1 MSRRTSVPFD
11 ARVAT
16 RFARL
21 ALGCVTRE
29 FPVNPAHVL
38 AGRRELRPPRDFH
51 PAFYGCFDWH
61 SAAHGHWLLAF
72 LANRFPRLPQ
82 APAMRRVLAAHL
94 TGRNLRAEARYLDA
108 HPAFERPYG
117 WAWFLRLACEL
128 PEARALDPL
137 ARAVEARYL
146 EWLPKLGQPIRAG
159 THANTAF
166 GLALALDYARRFA
179 RRRLERLLVLKSREY
194 YAADR
199 DYPASWE
206 PSGND
211 FFSPALV
218 EADLMR
224 RVLPDFPRWLAR
236 FLPALPRSLRA
247 PARSLD
253 RRDGQ
258 LAHLDGLNLSRAWC
272 LFELGKA
279 APQRRELRKLA
290 ELHLRAGLKHV
301 ASGHYAGEHWLASFA
316 AAALAARAPA

>member
-1 MSRRTSVPFD
+1 MSRRLSVPFD
-11 ARVAT
+11 ARLAA

-29 FPVNPAHVL
+29 YPVHPAHVL
-38 AGRRELRPPRDFH
+38 AGPRELRPPRAFH

-61 SAAHGHWLLAF
+61 SAVHGHWLLAA
-72 LANRFPRLPQ
+72 LVKRFPRLPQ
-82 APAMRRVLAAHL
+82 AAAMRRVLAAHL
-94 TGRNLRAEARYLDA
+94 SERNLRAEARYLAA

-128 PEARALDPL
+128 PEQHALEPL
-137 ARAVEARYL
+137 ARAIEARYV
-146 EWLPKLGQPIRAG
+146 EWLPKQAQPIRSG
-159 THANTAF
+159 THTNTAF
-166 GLALALDYARRFA
+166 GLALGLDYARRFG
-179 RRRLERLLVLKSREY
+179 RRRFERLLVRKSREY
-194 YAADR
+194 FAADR
-199 DYPASWE
+199 DYPAQWE
-206 PSGND
+206 PGGND

-236 FLPALPRSLRA
+236 FLPILPPSLRA
-247 PARSLD
+247 PARPLD

-272 LFELGKA
+272 FFSLSPYVEKPGDWMKIGD
-279 APQRRELRKLA
+279 
-290 ELHLRAGLKHV
+290 LHLRAGLKHV
-301 ASGHYAGEHWLASFA
+301 ASGHYAGEHWLATFA